1 MPVSGVCQL
10 PRFGFAFCFG
20 KCGLHAALGAESGI
34 ARYSGA
40 AVEAAVQGL
49 AAVLAELGDGG
60 DAAAFGTGD
69 SIRHLGTQDTIKG
82 VGCQYQPL
90 KMEIPN
96 SKSQNAN

>member
-1 MPVSGVCQL
+1 VPVSGVRQL
-10 PRFGFAFCFG
+10 PGFGFAFCFWES
-20 KCGLHAALGAESGI
+20 GLHAALRAESGI

-49 AAVLAELGDGG
+49 AAVFAELGDGG

-69 SIRHLGTQDTIKG
+69 SICHLGTQDTIKG

-96 SKSQNAN
+96 SKSQISN